1 TKEDAAQFSALVKE
15 YIAPLGQELYSA
27 YYNKFALAEYA
38 KAPTMEEGIPY
49 LRAALEAEFPP
60 AMIEALDYMLEHNLY
75 IFDDDVNMMPAG
87 FSTILTEYA
96 APFLFIN
103 TSVYTDPSTLFHE
116 FGHYY
121 NFYLM
126 GHVDWY
132 DSNNLDL
139 AEIHSQG
146 LELLM
151 FEYYEEIYGEK
162 YANTL
167 QVQMLSNLLDTILMG
182 CCEDEFQQKVFEN
195 PDMTIDEMNQ
205 IHGQLYQEYMGY
217 PVFYE
222 WVDIHHHFETPFYYI
237 SYATS
242 AASAFEIWELS
253 QISRPAA
260 LSAYRS
266 ITQNTVNS
274 GYLEPL
280 ERAGLSNPFTS
291 DMVIE
296 LTEMVRERFLSE
308 AQ

>member
-1 TKEDAAQFSALVKE
+1 
-15 YIAPLGQELYSA
+15 
-27 YYNKFALAEYA
+27 
-38 KAPTMEEGIPY
+38 
-49 LRAALEAEFPP
+49 
-60 AMIEALDYMLEHNLY
+60 
-75 IFDDDVNMMPAG
+75 
-87 FSTILTEYA
+87 
-96 APFLFIN
+96 
-103 TSVYTDPSTLFHE
+103 
-116 FGHYY
+116 
-121 NFYLM
+121 
-126 GHVDWY
+126 
-132 DSNNLDL
+132 
-139 AEIHSQG
+139 
-146 LELLM
+146 M

-253 QISRPAA
+253 QLSRPAA